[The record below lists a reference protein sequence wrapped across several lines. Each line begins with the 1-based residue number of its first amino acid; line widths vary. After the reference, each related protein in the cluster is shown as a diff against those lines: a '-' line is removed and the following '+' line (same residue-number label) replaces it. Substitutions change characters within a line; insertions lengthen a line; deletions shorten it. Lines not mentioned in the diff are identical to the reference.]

1 MLPSANPSVIYQK
14 LDDGAVLF
22 APATEL
28 YFGLNAVG
36 AVVWDLLPPRTG
48 SIEELCRNLETM
60 FPEVPASTIRADVE
74 ELLERLVAEGLLLPR
89 EPSGTDAATT
99 P

>member
-1 MLPSANPSVIYQK
+1 MLPSADPSVIYQK

-22 APATEL
+22 APETEL

-36 AVVWDLLPPRTG
+36 ALVWDLLPPRTD
-48 SIEELCRNLETM
+48 SLDAICANLAEV
-60 FPEVPASTIRADVE
+60 FPDVPATTIRTDVE
-74 ELLERLVAEGLLLPR
+74 ELLEQLVAEGLARRTAPR
-89 EPSGTDAATT
+89 GTDAAAA

>member
-1 MLPSANPSVIYQK
+1 MLPSANPSVIFQK

-22 APATEL
+22 APETEL

-36 AVVWDLLPPRTG
+36 ALVWDLLPPRTRT
-48 SIEELCRNLETM
+48 IEALCEAVASSY
-60 FPEVPASTIRADVE
+60 PDVPLTTLRTDVE
-74 ELLERLVAEGLLLPR
+74 ELLDQLVAEGLVR
-89 EPSGTDAATT
+89 RADAGGTDAVVA